1 MVDKSVSGLFL
12 TLIIDSIIFAVVM
25 ILYFIFSKTSAAPQM
40 ESYPSYM
47 KTSHI
52 NVRDYSLSSL
62 YRRIFSTDSSE
73 IKENLGISQVFYLG
87 YLNTICKIV
96 LIIGFFGMSILIPV
110 YAVGSNEVKTEMDL
124 IGIGHVNGDG
134 ELLAP
139 SIVLIVFFS
148 AVLDLCLINY
158 SKPFG
163 KNQDEKTR
171 EYKARDISY
180 FTLWVW
186 GLPREVSSE
195 SMQTDFEKIVSEYDR
210 EGTIQMAYV
219 IPNYSKSYQHL
230 LQIQE
235 YQTNLDYL
243 QRYEKV

>member
-25 ILYFIFSKTSAAPQM
+25 ILYFIFSKTSAAPSM
-40 ESYPSYM
+40 ESYPSNM

-52 NVRDYSLSSL
+52 NVRDYSLRSL
-62 YRRIFSTDSSE
+62 YRKIFHTDSSE
-73 IKENLGISQVFYLG
+73 INQYLGKSQVFYLG
-87 YLNTICKIV
+87 YLKTICKIV

-139 SIVLIVFFS
+139 SVIMIVFFS
-148 AVLDLCLINY
+148 AVLDLCLIKY
-158 SKPFG
+158 SKSFG
-163 KNQDEKTR
+163 KYEDEKGRT
-171 EYKARDISY
+171 YQARDISY

-186 GLPREVSSE
+186 GLPRDKSSA
-195 SMQTDFEKIVSEYDR
+195 SMQTDFKNIVNAYDSE
-210 EGTIQMAYV
+210 GAIKLAYV

-230 LQIQE
+230 IQIQE
-235 YQTNLDYL
+235 YQTNLEYL